1 MSASSGGVCV
11 SASTAAMTSA
21 FVLREPSYSD
31 PITQSNSR
39 FISKRCKIVRASG
52 VGFPVAT
59 ATRNPSARSCASS
72 SGMPG

>member
-1 MSASSGGVCV
+1 MSAASGAVCV
-11 SASTAAMTSA
+11 SASTAATTSA
-21 FVLREPSYSD
+21 FVLREPSYSH

-39 FISKRCKIVRASG
+39 SISKRCRIVRASG

-59 ATRNPSARSCASS
+59 ATQNPAARSCASS